1 MLYNKIT
8 NEHYYCDEDAR
19 ILLGREK
26 FREMRKNGE
35 LIKVTLKK
43 KFWTF

>member
-1 MLYNKIT
+1 MLYNTIT
-8 NEHYYCDEDAR
+8 NEHYYSVEDAK
-19 ILLGREK
+19 ILLGKETYK
-26 FREMRKNGE
+26 QMKKSGE